1 MEKEDLSFTAYY
13 AETKDNE
20 YKALYSFAVD
30 SLMFSTKIQTFHWSC
45 DSGFIHTHL
54 QEVYEIIRDFADELV
69 EITLG
74 TGTGFEVDEKT
85 YKFSGEVYNQENM
98 LRKLREYID
107 TVSGLC
113 SKYQG
118 KIALN
123 NLMSDTVQK
132 LEKEYGLLSSFT

>member
-1 MEKEDLSFTAYY
+1 MEKEQSFTAYY

-20 YKALYSFAVD
+20 YQSLYTFAVD
-30 SLMFSTKIQTFHWSC
+30 ALTFSNKINIFHWQC
-45 DSGFIHTHL
+45 EKGFIHTHL

-74 TGTGFEVDEKT
+74 TGTEFKIDSKN
-85 YKFSGEVYNQENM
+85 YKFSDEIYNQENV
-98 LRKLREYID
+98 LRKLRAFID
-107 TVSGLC
+107 DVEN
-113 SKYQG
+113 KAKVFQN

-132 LEKEYGLLSSFT
+132 LEKEYGLLSKFS